1 MASTSTNKQPL
12 LIDRVLHSIVATDR
26 AFNDGMDVSGINS
39 AAPLVDATNNDGAI
53 IEDIYV
59 ISRGS
64 ASKVNLYIST
74 ASDFLRPK
82 QAAFVGTI
90 TASATPGDVVR
101 WEEAPKTLTPV
112 PQVGTATYNRAFYL
126 PRGTALWTA
135 REDNAEITTGP
146 LVGAQGGFY

>member
-12 LIDRVLHSIVATDR
+12 LIDRVFHSVVATDK

-39 AAPLVDATNNDGAI
+39 ATPLVDATNNDGGV
-53 IEDIYV
+53 IEDIYL
-59 ISRGS
+59 ISRGE

-74 ASDFLRPK
+74 ASDFLRPS
-82 QAAFVGTI
+82 QAAFVGSI
-90 TASATPGDVVR
+90 TASATPGEFVR
-101 WEEAPKTLTPV
+101 WEDAPKSLTPT
-112 PQVGTATYNRAFYL
+112 PKIGTESFNRAFYL

-135 REDNAEITTGP
+135 REDNVEISTGP

>member
-12 LIDRVLHSIVATDR
+12 LIDRVLHSIVATDQ
-26 AFNDGMDVSGINS
+26 AFNDGMDVSGTNS
-39 AAPLVDATNNDGAI
+39 ATPLVDATNSDGAI
-53 IEDIYV
+53 IEDIYL

-74 ASDFLRPK
+74 ASDFLRPQ

-90 TASATPGDVVR
+90 TASATKGDVSR

-112 PQVGTATYNRAFYL
+112 PQVGSENHNRAFYL

-135 REDNAEITTGP
+135 REDNKDITTGP